1 MASNFRIWTI
11 GLLVLVIISL
21 GISTFAVVFAMQ
33 SKDEQN
39 SSNAPLVRKDR
50 IDAQQSPSASPKMER
65 PLRNR
70 AQRNNRAAQ
79 ITVNKFKDEPKGKK
93 EKADRKKIG
102 KSKGKITP
110 NKSKKTYA
118 KKINIQKK
126 KTQSLSDLVTAGK
139 LTQIQADEKLAL
151 LTKKYKSMVDAGKLT
166 REQADKKLAL
176 HK

>member
-39 SSNAPLVRKDR
+39 SSNAPLVRRDR

-65 PLRNR
+65 PFRNR

-93 EKADRKKIG
+93 EKAEATLKALKDRYSEWCRQALTNSSKVKKR
-102 KSKGKITP
+102 T
-110 NKSKKTYA
+110 A
-118 KKINIQKK
+118 LIQE
-126 KTQSLSDLVTAGK
+126 DLDKVIAEW
-139 LTQIQADEKLAL
+139 QASGVIK
-151 LTKKYKSMVDAGKLT
+151 
-166 REQADKKLAL
+166 
-176 HK
+176 

>member
-39 SSNAPLVRKDR
+39 SSNAPLVRRDR
-50 IDAQQSPSASPKMER
+50 IDAQQSPSTSPKMER
-65 PLRNR
+65 PSRNR

-102 KSKGKITP
+102 KSKE
-110 NKSKKTYA
+110 
-118 KKINIQKK
+118 KINIQKK